1 MQPDHLSCC
10 HEAFCLTNAS
20 PKAKIEIMGNMTN
33 KSKLKRDRKNV
44 KQDVSNPGLR
54 LFPELKS
61 SSIESRS
68 PTPDDPAL
76 RRFIPAPD
84 VEVSK
89 EFAKL
94 RILDWREKR
103 PARIKEIKPFA
114 DSIICGDSESVLK
127 TLPSDCID
135 SIVTSPPYWN
145 VIDYGFEG
153 QIGECDYDEYLMQL
167 LGVWKECERIL
178 APNGKLCINTP
189 IMPISKKVIPNQH
202 TRHLKNLNNDIE
214 SVILDNLTLNRFSL
228 YIWQKQ
234 TTEKM
239 FGSYPY
245 PPNLYEQNT
254 IEFINVFV
262 KNGKPKALDKKI
274 KECSRLNE
282 KQWMNLTRQIWSL
295 YPEDVKRVSHPAPF
309 PESMPNR
316 IIAMYTF
323 ASAPEFDPPFP
334 GDIVLD
340 PFNGTGATCV
350 AAKKLGRRYI
360 GIDLSPHFCISAQ
373 KRLNHAIPDGR
384 VFLLPDKNGE
394 PANGQFQKAMF

>member
-1 MQPDHLSCC
+1 
-10 HEAFCLTNAS
+10 
-20 PKAKIEIMGNMTN
+20 
-33 KSKLKRDRKNV
+33 
-44 KQDVSNPGLR
+44 
-54 LFPELKS
+54 
-61 SSIESRS
+61 
-68 PTPDDPAL
+68 L

-94 RILDWREKR
+94 GILDWREKQ
-103 PARIKEIKPFA
+103 PAHLENIDDIA
-114 DSIICGDSESVLK
+114 DSTICGDSESVLK
-127 TLPSDCID
+127 AMPSDSVDC
-135 SIVTSPPYWN
+135 IVTSPPYWN
-145 VIDYGFEG
+145 VIDYGFKG

-167 LGVWKECERIL
+167 LGVWRECERIL
-178 APNGKLCINTP
+178 TPNGKLCINTP

-214 SVILDNLTLNRFSL
+214 SVILDHLTLNRFSL

-274 KECSRLNE
+274 KERSRLNE

-309 PESMPNR
+309 PETMPNR
-316 IIAMYTF
+316 LIAMYTF
-323 ASAPEFDPPFP
+323 AAAAELDPPFA

-350 AAKKLGRRYI
+350 AAKKLGRRYV
-360 GIDLSPHFCISAQ
+360 GVDLSPHFCISAQ
-373 KRLNHAIPDGR
+373 KRLNHAIPDGH

-394 PANGQFQKAMF
+394 PANSQFQKAMF